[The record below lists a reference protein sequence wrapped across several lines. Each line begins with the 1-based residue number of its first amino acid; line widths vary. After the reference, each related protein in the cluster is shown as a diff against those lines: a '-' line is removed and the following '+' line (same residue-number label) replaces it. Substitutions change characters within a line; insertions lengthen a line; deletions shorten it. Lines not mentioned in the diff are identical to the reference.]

1 MAFFSLVFDIT
12 RIEPSGSDR
21 GGKQTVKGIFVDAF
35 IPVNAWKSLWDF
47 LALSTIDLE
56 EKHCQQWADTEI
68 DTTG

>member
-35 IPVNAWKSLWDF
+35 IPVNA
-47 LALSTIDLE
+47 
-56 EKHCQQWADTEI
+56 
-68 DTTG
+68 